1 MARLGAHLSVAG
13 GLASAFARAQALG
26 CDSFQLFVKSPHSW
40 GGKPLAEAE
49 VAQFD
54 EAARRSKLGPV
65 IAHSA
70 YLINL
75 AASDPLTLTRSR
87 AALAD
92 ELKRCTRLGIPGLVL
107 HPGAHVGAGEAV
119 GLARIAASLEAVW
132 AEHPEVTTQVWLE
145 NTAGQGSVLGY
156 RLEQLASIIAAV
168 SEPSRLGVCLDTCH
182 AFAAGYAL
190 HDAGGYAAF
199 WDEVERHLGLA
210 RVTCLHLNDSQQP
223 LGSRRDRHANL
234 GAGFVG
240 LACFERLL
248 HDQRL
253 AALPM
258 LLETPLG
265 SDGQGHARDLAQ
277 LRAL

>member
-1 MARLGAHLSVAG
+1 MLGAHVSVAG
-13 GLASAFARAQALG
+13 GLASAFTRAQALG
-26 CDSFQLFVKSPHSW
+26 CDSLQLFVKNPHSW
-40 GGKPLAEAE
+40 GGKPPAEAE
-49 VAQFD
+49 VARFS
-54 EAARRSKLGPV
+54 EAARRSGIGP

-92 ELKRCTRLGIPGLVL
+92 ELRRCTRLGIPGLVL

-119 GLARIAASLEAVW
+119 GLARITASLDAVLT
-132 AEHPEVTTQVWLE
+132 ECPDVTTRVWLE
-145 NTAGQGSVLGY
+145 NTAGQGSALGY
-156 RLEQLASIIAAV
+156 RLEQLAAIIAAV

-190 HDAGGYAAF
+190 HEADGYATF
-199 WDEVERHLGLA
+199 WDEVERRLGLA
-210 RVTCLHLNDSQQP
+210 RVACLHLNDSQQP
-223 LGSRRDRHANL
+223 LGSRQDRHANL
-234 GAGFVG
+234 GAGHLG
-240 LACFERLL
+240 LGCFERLL

-253 AALPM
+253 VGLPL